1 MNKYVF
7 YNFINCCYYWNCCFL
22 FLATRKNY
30 ELKFKES
37 IVYFAAILLFLI
49 SFDNLGNAFTSLA
62 SLLFSV
68 ILFIVL
74 LIYYFIRSVKLSK
87 YVPFKIIILY
97 SIMVLLI
104 ICFPEIDA
112 TFGIFDLDISFS
124 GFITLTLFYY
134 SIASL
139 NVVYIVLLLLINA
152 VMFIVNCLK
161 SEKKDYNN
169 KDYKITKYF

>member
-1 MNKYVF
+1 MF
-7 YNFINCCYYWNCCFL
+7 FIILLIAVIIGIVAFFSW
-22 FLATRKNY
+22 ATRKNY

-49 SFDNLGNAFTSLA
+49 SLDNAFTGLA

-112 TFGIFDLDISFS
+112 TFGIFDISFS
-124 GFITLTLFYY
+124 ELILTFFFMTFLP
-134 SIASL
+134 
-139 NVVYIVLLLLINA
+139 VL
-152 VMFIVNCLK
+152 M
-161 SEKKDYNN
+161 
-169 KDYKITKYF
+169 